1 MSDHFPGSSLSAVR
15 RSEAPCLRR
24 PRLVPPSRPKE
35 SPSPPRLC
43 RLHLTDRFRFAK
55 RPKSIYFSTNE
66 RAGNGRDGVWA
77 TRVTSGAR
85 PVLVDAGGRRGQE
98 RQEGAEERKE
108 EKGKLLGADP
118 EVGYWAKPQAS
129 TPLQHPHHPPHP
141 HESVFD

>member
-1 MSDHFPGSSLSAVR
+1 M
-15 RSEAPCLRR
+15 
-24 PRLVPPSRPKE
+24 
-35 SPSPPRLC
+35 
-43 RLHLTDRFRFAK
+43 
-55 RPKSIYFSTNE
+55 
-66 RAGNGRDGVWA
+66 WA

-141 HESVFD
+141 HESFFD